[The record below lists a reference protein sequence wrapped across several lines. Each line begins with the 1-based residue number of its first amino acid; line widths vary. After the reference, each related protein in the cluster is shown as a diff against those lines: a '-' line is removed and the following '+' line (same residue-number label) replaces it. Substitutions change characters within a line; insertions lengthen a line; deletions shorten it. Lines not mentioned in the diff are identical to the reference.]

1 MKFAFNIN
9 ARVVITLIVAGVAL
23 PATAS
28 QEEPT
33 GHGFGVAQPMSLA
46 PVTVCPPGSSTI
58 IAGKS
63 WSCADGQAPI
73 SPEKYVQLFCPGASL
88 TTLNLTGGG
97 TNLTV
102 AMGFNMPR
110 FGCRQ

>member
-1 MKFAFNIN
+1 MKFGFNIN
-9 ARVVITLIVAGVAL
+9 ARVVATLLLAGAAL
-23 PATAS
+23 PAIAS

-46 PVTVCPPGSSTI
+46 PVTVCPPGTSTI
-58 IAGKS
+58 IAGGS
-63 WSCADGQAPI
+63 WRCADGQPPI

-88 TTLNLTGGG
+88 TSLSLTGGG

-102 AMGFNMPR
+102 AMGFDMPKS
-110 FGCRQ
+110 GCRR